1 MAKRWLRFV
10 PLVSLMLLLAIVV
23 ACGSSESDD
32 AGSTETGAGT
42 TEAGG
47 TTAATTDGEGSGGT
61 LRIGMTAGNVPFPNT
76 PPNEGFEGRR
86 FVGYQIYDA
95 LYAYDLYQGDHVP
108 TPQLNLA
115 ESVEISDDQL
125 TWTFTLRQDVTFH
138 DGTTFDAE
146 DVIFNFRRV
155 RDPDFEYYDATLA
168 GSAGSAFL
176 TIASW
181 EMVDQYTVSIT
192 TVRPNAFLPYDL
204 VYIYMASPEVVMEV
218 GNDDYI
224 NHATGTGPFVMTE
237 YIDGQVMEL
246 TANED
251 YFKGRPKLDQII
263 LYPMPEPAT
272 RLAALQAGDVD
283 WAELPPPD
291 AVQQLESQ
299 GFQVSLKNY
308 PHIIVYYAN
317 LVTSEPLQD
326 LRVRQAL
333 AYAADR
339 EGVSTLINN
348 VGEPIHQY
356 FIESSAWYDPEW
368 EGYDYN
374 PEKAKEL
381 LAEAGYADG
390 LSLRLAYP
398 TGGSGNMFPGPM
410 NEKLKQDFAAVGID
424 LELVPLEWNNIITA
438 YREGFANPS
447 WADYDLLYFSNAPLS
462 PTFARAFVSD
472 YIQPNGC
479 CNPSNY
485 SNSEVDALYAQAE
498 ASFDIEEQNAALA
511 KLQSLAMQDVAA
523 FGTVTDLNLR
533 VMSPKVQGF
542 IQSQSWF
549 LDLTQIWMEE

>member
-1 MAKRWLRFV
+1 
-10 PLVSLMLLLAIVV
+10 MLLLAIVV
-23 ACGSSESDD
+23 ACGSSDADD
-32 AGSTETGAGT
+32 GASTGTST
-42 TEAGG
+42 TEGG
-47 TTAATTDGEGSGGT
+47 TAASSTDGEGSGGT
-61 LRIGMTAGNVPFPNT
+61 LRIGMTAGNLPFPNT

-155 RDPDFEYYDATLA
+155 RDPEFEYYDSTLA
-168 GSAGSAFL
+168 GTAGSAFA

-181 EMVDQYTVSIT
+181 EMIDQYTVAIT

-218 GNDDYI
+218 GNDEYI

-272 RLAALQAGDVD
+272 RLAALQAGDID

-291 AVQQLESQ
+291 SVQQLESQ
-299 GFQVSLKNY
+299 GYQVSLKNY
-308 PHIIVYYAN
+308 PHVIAYYVNHA
-317 LVTSEPLQD
+317 TSEPLQD

-339 EGVSTLINN
+339 EGASTLINN

-356 FIESSAWYDPEW
+356 FVEGSAWYDETW
-368 EGYDYN
+368 EGYDYD
-374 PEKAKEL
+374 PEMAKSL
-381 LAEAGYADG
+381 LAEAGYGDG
-390 LSLRLAYP
+390 LSLTLAYP

-410 NEKLKQDFAAVGID
+410 NEKLKQDFAAVGIE

-447 WADYDLLYFSNAPLS
+447 WAQYDLLYFSNAPLA
-462 PTFARAFVSD
+462 PTFARVFASD
-472 YIQPNGC
+472 YIQPTGC
-479 CNPSNY
+479 CNPMNY
-485 SNSEVDALYAQAE
+485 SNPEVDRLYAEAE
-498 ASFDIEEQNAALA
+498 ANFDVEQQNALLA
-511 KLQSLAMQDVAA
+511 ELQGIAMKDVAA

-533 VMSPKVQGF
+533 VMSPSVKGF
-542 IQSQSWF
+542 VQSQSWF

>member
-1 MAKRWLRFV
+1 M
-10 PLVSLMLLLAIVV
+10 PLLSVMLLLAIVV
-23 ACGSSESDD
+23 ACGSSDD
-32 AGSTETGAGT
+32 EDPTGTSSVDGTTPAAGSDAP
-42 TEAGG
+42 ADGG
-47 TTAATTDGEGSGGT
+47 GSGGT
-61 LRIGMTAGNVPFPNT
+61 LRIGMTAGNLPFPNT

-115 ESVEISDDQL
+115 EAVEVSDDQL
-125 TWTFTLRQDVTFH
+125 TWTFTLRQDVIFH

-146 DVIFNFRRV
+146 DVDFNFRRL
-155 RDPDFEYYDATLA
+155 RDPDFEFYDATLA
-168 GSAGSAFL
+168 ATNSASFS
-176 TIASW
+176 TIQGW
-181 EMVDQYTVSIT
+181 EVIDQYTIAIT

-204 VYIYMASPEVVMEV
+204 VYLYFASPEVVMEV

-224 NHATGTGPFVMTE
+224 NYASGTGPFKMTE

-251 YFKGRPKLDQII
+251 YFGGRPKLDQII

-272 RLAALQAGDVD
+272 RLAALQAGDID

-291 AVQQLESQ
+291 AVQQLEGQ

-308 PHIIVYYAN
+308 PHIIAYYVN
-317 LVTSEPLQD
+317 MVTSEPLQD

-333 AYAADR
+333 SYAADR
-339 EGVSTLINN
+339 EGASTLINN
-348 VGEPIHQY
+348 VGAPILQY
-356 FIESSAWYDPEW
+356 FTEGHSWYDPEW
-368 EGYDYN
+368 EGYPYD
-374 PEKAKEL
+374 PEMARQL
-381 LAEAGYADG
+381 LADAGYADG
-390 LSLRLAYP
+390 LELTLAYP

-410 NEKLKQDFAAVGID
+410 NEKLKQDYAAVGIT

-447 WADYDLLYFSNAPLS
+447 WAEYDLLYFSNAPLA
-462 PTFARAFVSD
+462 PTFARLFVTN

-485 SNSEVDALYAQAE
+485 SNPEVDALYTEAE
-498 ASFDIEEQNAALA
+498 SNFDVEQQNAILA
-511 KLQSLAMQDVAA
+511 ELQSIAMQDVAA
-523 FGTVTDLNLR
+523 FGTITDLNLR
-533 VMSPKVQGF
+533 VMSPAVKGF
-542 IQSQSWF
+542 VQSQSWF